1 MQNYKKK
8 VDTQL
13 LVIIIGVVIT
23 IFAPMF
29 EKKIKAKDDED
40 VENDVSRDDM
50 SAWLSSMVN
59 EIERKSRNSQEQVD
73 AMMNG
78 RVVEPPMPLREAIAK
93 PTPERR
99 MNGRVVEPPM
109 PLREAIAKPTPERRK
124 VRNNSKKARKQEIA
138 ILPEEGIR
146 VTKDEKPQ
154 KRCVD
159 NKRTIARRNELRRA
173 VIWSEIMPPK
183 YKEY

>member
-29 EKKIKAKDDED
+29 EKKIKAKGDED

-50 SAWLSSMVN
+50 SAWLRSMVN
-59 EIERKSRNSQEQVD
+59 EIESKSRNSQEQVD
-73 AMMNG
+73 AIMNG
-78 RVVEPPMPLREAIAK
+78 RVVEPPMPSRESIAK
-93 PTPERR
+93 P
-99 MNGRVVEPPM
+99 
-109 PLREAIAKPTPERRK
+109 KPKRRK
-124 VRNNSKKARKQEIA
+124 VQNNSKKSRKQEIA

-159 NKRTIARRNELRRA
+159 NKRAIARRNELRRA

>member
-99 MNGRVVEPPM
+99 
-109 PLREAIAKPTPERRK
+109 K